1 MRNRIQ
7 LYEKAIQEL
16 EEVQLKKVSLMSLEQ
31 KMNIGVEI
39 LLFTGM
45 ITAIYFLIEL
55 TPALF

>member
-1 MRNRIQ
+1 MKTRFK
-7 LYEKAIQEL
+7 LYQQAIQEL
-16 EEVQLKKVSLMSLEQ
+16 EEVQLKKVSLMNLEQ
-31 KMNIGVEI
+31 KVNVGIEI